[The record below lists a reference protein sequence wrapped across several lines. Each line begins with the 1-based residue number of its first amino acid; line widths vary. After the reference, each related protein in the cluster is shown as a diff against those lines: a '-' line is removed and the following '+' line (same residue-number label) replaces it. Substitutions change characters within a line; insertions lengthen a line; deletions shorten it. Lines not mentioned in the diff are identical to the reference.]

1 MRFIIFLLAT
11 LPLWSCC
18 SSKKANQEECNLHGT
33 VRDFSGLDGC
43 GLLIE
48 LDNGDLLN
56 PAVLPEGVSL
66 RNGQRISFSY
76 KVLPDRVSICMS
88 EKAIVE
94 ITCLKEFRSGQTGC
108 TDTENPFEVPWMDR
122 AFDLH
127 NPVQILK
134 FTAGQEARYLFR
146 AVGEEWLYDCHG
158 TLVCHGKGNNED
170 PCRKNEILPLGKGK
184 IIWQGEGVWD

>member
-11 LPLWSCC
+11 VHLWSCC
-18 SSKKANQEECNLHGT
+18 APKNASQDDCNVPGT

-56 PAVLPEGVSL
+56 PAVLPQGVSL
-66 RNGQRISFSY
+66 SAGQRISFSY
-76 KVLPDRVSICMS
+76 KVLPDQLSVCMS

-94 ITCLKEFRSGQTGC
+94 ITCLKEFDPGHAGC
-108 TDTENPFEVPWMDR
+108 IDTENPFEVPWMDQ

-127 NPVQILK
+127 NPVQIIK
-134 FTAGQEARYLFR
+134 FSADEEFRYLFR
-146 AVGEEWLYDCHG
+146 AVGEEWLYDCRG
-158 TLVCHGKGNNED
+158 TMICNGKGNSED
-170 PCRKNEILPLGKGK
+170 PCRKKQIAPFGKGK

>member
-1 MRFIIFLLAT
+1 MRFIITLLAI

-18 SSKKANQEECNLHGT
+18 SSKKTSQENCSVNGI
-33 VRDFSGLDGC
+33 VRDLSGLDGC

-56 PAVLPEGVSL
+56 PAILPVGVSL

-94 ITCLKEFRSGQTGC
+94 ITCLQEYQTTSGSC
-108 TDTENPFEVPWMDR
+108 TDNDNPFEVPWMDS

-127 NPVQILK
+127 NPVQIIK
-134 FTAGQEARYLFR
+134 YFNDGEFRYLFR
-146 AVGEEWLYDCHG
+146 ALDEEWLYDCRG
-158 TLVCHGKGNNED
+158 NLICHGNAKPDD
-170 PCRKNEILPLGKGK
+170 PCRKDQISLLGKGK